1 MDSTQWQSTIKSCLD
16 ILRNGKSKFDGLKAI
31 NEFITLITLKLV
43 ENRIQNENEND
54 ENDENYIIPIGN
66 ECKIKNLYEK
76 YCSPEK
82 IKDSKN
88 AEKNADLLFDL
99 IYNKS
104 RVFDINQN
112 IDDNFNVISEN
123 KTRNDKKECILVRFN
138 YYTDGLSHATKNI
151 SDNKTL
157 TSFES
162 KHAIDVQNLI
172 IKIHESFKDIDLNKF
187 GYDAFGEAYEKVMTD
202 EIGTKRYGQ
211 YFTKRDLIDLIID
224 ELNIKPTDKCYD
236 PTCGT
241 GGFILGF
248 AKKHKNNKNFINNNI
263 HGQELIDEVHKSLC
277 FNMLAHNIDGCLK
290 NILNGDSMEK
300 SYHIKVKDKYDI
312 IGANPPFG
320 MSFNSCSD
328 EYKIKVKDSV
338 GLFLQHIYFSLKD
351 GGRAGVVI
359 DRGIL
364 NNGTDKK
371 NSWHTRLRKF
381 LLENCKFTKIINLP
395 TGIFKHTNFATSVIF
410 FTKGGITTDIK
421 YIEGYFADSDKGKGD
436 KTLLLGEE
444 KILTME
450 QIKSNNYSLKS
461 DDYFKIKEV
470 KQDMDQWVRLGDVCE
485 FQKGKSFNTSNMI
498 KGQYK
503 VIGGG
508 FIPMK
513 EYTHN
518 KYNTEE
524 NEILIS
530 NDGAYAGYLNK
541 FNEKIFITGHCN
553 KIVPK
558 NINKYFLWYY
568 LKINQS
574 NIIDNY
580 QKGQAQPSLYKEKL
594 LNEFMVPNIPL
605 DHQTEIVEFLDK
617 IYSKVSIDDTIKY
630 MKGYNIFSLLI
641 DKNYEGFNTIIWFQ
655 KNIPR
660 LLKEKENI
668 PKKKNYYIQSLFDS
682 IRSKCQMMKLGDIVE
697 FKNYKSVKIENASK
711 TGKYPFYNCS
721 IVGHLWSDEYLY
733 EDEVLIMNKT
743 NGSGKC
749 HIFYNN
755 GPFTIS
761 GGVIIFKSKEQ
772 LNIIYLHNYLNSYK
786 YKISNMFVGGD
797 KKNINICTFKN
808 LEIPVPSL
816 EIQEEIINK
825 INKLNEQSS
834 HYDTYAKV
842 IQTELDNITE
852 TIQNMT
858 KCNI

>member
-1 MDSTQWQSTIKSCLD
+1 MNSTQWQSTIKSCLD

-66 ECKIKNLYEK
+66 ECKMKNLYEK

-82 IKDSKN
+82 IKDLNN
-88 AEKNADLLFDL
+88 AKLLFDL

-138 YYTDGLSHATKNI
+138 YYTNGLSHATKNTT
-151 SDNKTL
+151 DNKTL

-444 KILTME
+444 KIVTME
-450 QIKSNNYSLKS
+450 QIKSKNYSLKF

-470 KQDMDQWVRLGDVCE
+470 KQDMEQWVRLGDVCKLE
-485 FQKGKSFNTSNMI
+485 RGKVITTKSLNGGN
-498 KGQYK
+498 YP

-508 FIPMK
+508 QNPMGYHNEFNRK
-513 EYTHN
+513 EN
-518 KYNTEE
+518 C
-524 NEILIS
+524 ILVS
-530 NDGAYAGYLNK
+530 GSGSYSGYLS
-541 FNEKIFITGHCN
+541 
-553 KIVPK
+553 
-558 NINKYFLWYY
+558 KYDKKVWASDCFSIESKTTNLDESYLWYY
-568 LKINQS
+568 LKLNQ
-574 NIIDNY
+574 NKIYELQHGQGQPHVNTNDMIDFII
-580 QKGQAQPSLYKEKL
+580 
-594 LNEFMVPNIPL
+594 PNIPL

-660 LLKEKENI
+660 LLKEKDNI

-682 IRSKCQMMKLGDIVE
+682 IRSKCQMMKLGDICDVKFGTRITKGKDEVE
-697 FKNYKSVKIENASK
+697 KNTENAYPVYGGGGITFYTDKYNRDGETLLLSRFGVSPNCVRIIKGKLFLNDSGMSIQSK
-711 TGKYPFYNCS
+711 DEKLIFDYLKYF
-721 IVGHLWSDEYLY
+721 I
-733 EDEVLIMNKT
+733 INK
-743 NGSGKC
+743 
-749 HIFYNN
+749 HQYIYNN
-755 GPFTIS
+755 YTS
-761 GGVIIFKSKEQ
+761 GNAQQNMETNKL
-772 LNIIYLHNYLNSYK
+772 LNE
-786 YKISNMFVGGD
+786 FQ
-797 KKNINICTFKN
+797 
-808 LEIPVPSL
+808 IPVPSL

-858 KCNI
+858 QNKI